1 MGLTEDDGKAACCV
15 VVGKGGGVK
24 IFTSLRGIWGGW
36 GYKWGYKS
44 GVTFSQ
50 KWGYKIGFWRG
61 MIERG

>member
-1 MGLTEDDGKAACCV
+1 MEGGLLCGR
-15 VVGKGGGVK
+15 VGKGGGVK
-24 IFTSLRGIWGGW
+24 IFTSLRGIWGVGLQV
-36 GYKWGYKS
+36 GLQKWGYKS